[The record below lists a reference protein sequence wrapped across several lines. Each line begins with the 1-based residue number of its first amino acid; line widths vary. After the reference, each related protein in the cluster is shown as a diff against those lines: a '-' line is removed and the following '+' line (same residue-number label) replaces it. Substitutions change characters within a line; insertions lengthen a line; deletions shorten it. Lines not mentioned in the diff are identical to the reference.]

1 MIRNEAEY
9 KEAVE
14 RLLSEKERLH
24 SHRKSLV
31 DQGLKK
37 SQIKAVMDPM
47 LSFHQQLVEE
57 VDCYERLKRGELD
70 ELFNLKDIG
79 TLLIK
84 GRIARNL
91 SQRELAVKL
100 GVSETQV
107 SRDERNEYHG
117 VTLDRAARILKVLGI
132 GLLIN
137 PQMEKR
143 EDSVLA

>member
-24 SHRKSLV
+24 SHRKSLA

-91 SQRELAVKL
+91 SQRDLAVKL

-137 PQMEKR
+137 PQMER
-143 EDSVLA
+143 QEDSVLA